1 MTCIGVTK
9 KKRIDMKKIVIVGAT
24 SGIGEHVAEALAATG
39 WRVGVAGR
47 KVERMK
53 ALKEMFP
60 DAVEWEAIDITKS
73 EAPRKLLDLIR
84 KLGGIDI
91 YFHVAGI
98 GFFDPELDI
107 SREVATAE
115 TNVVGFTRMVDTAFH
130 YFRNVG
136 KGHIAIISSVAGTKG
151 IGEIAAYSA
160 SKRYQQNYLEALEQL
175 SRMRGLK
182 IAFTDIRPGWVRTP
196 LLDPAQKYPMI
207 MKEEEVVP
215 MIIKAL
221 NRRTRIAVI
230 DRRWAVA
237 VFFWRLIP
245 GRLWVKL
252 PIHLSRPADN
262 EQEIEIAAQNAAD

>member
-1 MTCIGVTK
+1 
-9 KKRIDMKKIVIVGAT
+9 MKKIVIMGAT

-39 WRVGVAGR
+39 WKVGVAGR

-53 ALKEMFP
+53 AMKEMFP
-60 DAVEWEAIDITKS
+60 DSVEWEAIDITKP
-73 EAPRKLLDLIR
+73 EAPRKLLGLIR
-84 KLGGIDI
+84 KLGGMDV

-107 SREVATAE
+107 PREVATVE

-136 KGHIAIISSVAGTKG
+136 RGHIAIISSVAGTKG

-175 SRMRGLK
+175 AHMRGLK

-196 LLDPAQKYPMI
+196 LLDPTQKYPMI
-207 MKEEEVVP
+207 MQESEVVP
-215 MIIKAL
+215 MVVRAL
-221 NRRTRIAVI
+221 KKRTRIAVI

-245 GRLWVKL
+245 GRLWVKIPVTL
-252 PIHLSRPADN
+252 SKPITKPTKVELAV
-262 EQEIEIAAQNAAD
+262 EQLED